1 MGERTCSIK
10 IVFFLM
16 MVRII
21 YTRESY
27 LREKFNFKQDEK
39 LEILNL
45 SSSLRNMLFNKN
57 SGYKEADDPISRAGL
72 RFEIS
77 RLEEFDEIAG
87 DLRLLSSLFMIWSDV
102 RLAWDPNSFSVFQEK
117 AGYALNVDYLQM
129 KIKDIWTP
137 DIKLFNPLMEMDIFK
152 EKENDKVTLGY
163 PSILFYDGLLKTETY
178 CKPNLKD
185 FPFDEHECSV
195 QFVVTSTLIANINNK
210 SQVFNDNAK
219 WIYYQ
224 MAPCDLDLA
233 PSRYGVEQNNER
245 RVLVFPVKLIRRP
258 SFLFVNIAV
267 PLMVLSVLNIVVY
280 FIPAVPGD
288 RLSFCIALLLSFTV
302 YLIYVAGLIPE
313 TSNPVPQVIY
323 FLVFQFLL
331 SAFITTSSFL
341 TALLNQRHGEKPIP
355 NALQRTVNKI
365 RKTRARKVERQLG
378 DTNPPTENNT
388 TVTSGDQQVDNEEEL
403 QNNGVLSTKTTWK
416 SIALFVDRVCLTVT
430 VIILVIEV
438 ILFSYLASK
447 LSNEVNPDFESE
459 ICKGSGPTNLTKI
472 CFDDI
477 SGFCINPT
485 DIA

>member
-1 MGERTCSIK
+1 MKGRNIK

-16 MVRII
+16 VVRMM
-21 YTRESY
+21 YTKGSY

-39 LEILNL
+39 VEILNAT
-45 SSSLRNMLFNKN
+45 SFLRNMLFNKN

-77 RLEEFDEIAG
+77 RLEKFDEIAG
-87 DLRLLSSLFMIWSDV
+87 DLQLLSSLFMLWSDV
-102 RLAWDPNSFSVFQEK
+102 RLAWDPDSFSVFQEK
-117 AGYALNVDYLQM
+117 AGYALKVDYLQM

-137 DIKLFNPLMEMDIFK
+137 DIKLFNPLKEMDIFK
-152 EKENDKVTLGY
+152 EKENDKATLGF
-163 PSILFYDGLLKTETY
+163 PGMLFYDGLLKTETY

-195 QFVVTSTLIANINNK
+195 QFVVTSTLIANINK
-210 SQVFNDNAK
+210 ESQVFNDNAK
-219 WIYYQ
+219 WMYFQ

-233 PSRYGVEQNNER
+233 PSRYGVEHNNER

-267 PLMVLSVLNIVVY
+267 PLFVLSILNIVVY
-280 FIPAVPGD
+280 FIPAVPED

-313 TSNPVPQVIY
+313 TSNPVPRVIY

-341 TALLNQRHGEKPIP
+341 TALLNQRHEQTPIP
-355 NALQRTVNKI
+355 IVFQRIIDKI
-365 RKTRARKVERQLG
+365 HKTRARKVERQQG
-378 DTNPPTENNT
+378 ETNHRTENNT
-388 TVTSGDQQVDNEEEL
+388 TVTSGDQHVDNEEVK
-403 QNNGVLSTKTTWK
+403 NNGVFYTKTTWK
-416 SIALFVDRVCLTVT
+416 SIAFLVDRVCLTVT

-447 LSNEVNPDFESE
+447 LSNEVNPDFKSE
-459 ICKGSGPTNLTKI
+459 ICKGSGPSNLTKI